1 MYNSSRASR
10 LLLTLDS
17 ASTQVKPIIRGTGQ
31 RPDIFMTN
39 SVAAQKYY
47 DACPAIVQETM
58 DEVGELTGRHY
69 KLYDYYGHPE
79 AERVTV
85 AMGSATRTLEE
96 TCDYLNARGEKVTT
110 HYENK
115 QHSQDRSTACTSTF
129 TARSCALTA
138 LVSRLQVGV
147 MKVRL
152 FRPFAADT
160 FVDAFPKTAKRIS
173 VLDRTREEGAMGM
186 PLYLDTTVAFS
197 EAGDQRTI
205 VGGQF
210 GLASREFTPAMA
222 KAVYD
227 NLKEET
233 PRNRFVVGIDD
244 DVTHTSL
251 DYGEEFNCLPEGT
264 KQCVFW
270 GFGTDGTVG
279 ANKQAIK
286 TIGTQTDQLG
296 QGHFAY
302 DSHKGGGVTM

>member
-1 MYNSSRASR
+1 
-10 LLLTLDS
+10 
-17 ASTQVKPIIRGTGQ
+17 
-31 RPDIFMTN
+31 
-39 SVAAQKYY
+39 
-47 DACPAIVQETM
+47 M
-58 DEVGELTGRHY
+58 DEVGEVTGRHY
-69 KLYDYYGHPE
+69 KLYEYYGHPE
-79 AERVTV
+79 ADRVTV

-96 TCDYLNARGEKVTT
+96 TCDYLNANGE
-110 HYENK
+110 
-115 QHSQDRSTACTSTF
+115 
-129 TARSCALTA
+129 
-138 LVSRLQVGV
+138 QVGV

-152 FRPFAADT
+152 FRPFAAST
-160 FVDAFPKTAKRIS
+160 FVNAFPESAKKIS

-197 EAGDQRTI
+197 EANDQRQI

-227 NLKEET
+227 NLKADE
-233 PRNRFVVGIDD
+233 PRNRFVVGVVD

-286 TIGTQTDQLG
+286 TIGTQTPMAG

-302 DSHKGGGVTM
+302 DSHKGGGVTMSHLRFGPNPIKGEYEIQTDCDYIACHNATCVPPLLAVWAPNTCAGSRNRNQLTRSLLVCYNSKLSRREESDSLVV